1 MWNPTRATRNRA
13 ARPGGQGPLPGTTT
27 KACSYPDFCNLKAG
41 FRLLKSRKGPHV
53 ELVKAVVVFG
63 VLALLLAAG
72 ARVAWKQPSLRLVV
86 ILGTILI
93 AVLALVLG
101 YPDVAREIFG
111 GGAGAGLA
119 K

>member
-1 MWNPTRATRNRA
+1 M
-13 ARPGGQGPLPGTTT
+13 
-27 KACSYPDFCNLKAG
+27 
-41 FRLLKSRKGPHV
+41 
-53 ELVKAVVVFG
+53 ELVKAIVVFG

-72 ARVAWKQPSLRLVV
+72 ARLAWQQPTLRLVV
-86 ILGTILI
+86 ILGMILV

-111 GGAGAGLA
+111 GGAGASLA

>member
-1 MWNPTRATRNRA
+1 
-13 ARPGGQGPLPGTTT
+13 
-27 KACSYPDFCNLKAG
+27 
-41 FRLLKSRKGPHV
+41 V
-53 ELVKAVVVFG
+53 ELIKAVVVFG

-72 ARVAWKQPSLRLVV
+72 GRAVWQQEKPSLRLIV
-86 ILGTILI
+86 ILGALLV

-111 GGAGAGLA
+111 GGGGAGLA

>member
-1 MWNPTRATRNRA
+1 M
-13 ARPGGQGPLPGTTT
+13 
-27 KACSYPDFCNLKAG
+27 
-41 FRLLKSRKGPHV
+41 
-53 ELVKAVVVFG
+53 ELVKAVVIFG

-72 ARVAWKQPSLRLVV
+72 VRLIWKQPSLRLVV
-86 ILGTILI
+86 ILGTLLV
-93 AVLALVLG
+93 AVLALGLG